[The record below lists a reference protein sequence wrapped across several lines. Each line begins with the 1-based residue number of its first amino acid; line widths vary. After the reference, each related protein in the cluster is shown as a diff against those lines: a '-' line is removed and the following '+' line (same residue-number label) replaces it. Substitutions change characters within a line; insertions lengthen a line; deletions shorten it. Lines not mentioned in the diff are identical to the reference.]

1 MAKLNTLPIN
11 PPELSDDST
20 MLYKPQ
26 NRRVFYMVKLN
37 ILPTNPPELSD
48 DSSVIGYNHCT
59 DLTGFLYG

>member
-48 DSSVIGYNHCT
+48 DS
-59 DLTGFLYG
+59 